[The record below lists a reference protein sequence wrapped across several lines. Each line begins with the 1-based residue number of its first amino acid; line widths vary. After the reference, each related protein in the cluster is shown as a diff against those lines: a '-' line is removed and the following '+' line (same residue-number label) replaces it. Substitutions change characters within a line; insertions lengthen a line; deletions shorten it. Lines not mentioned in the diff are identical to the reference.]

1 MNAKLTLS
9 LKRQIID
16 SAKDYAKSRKV
27 SLSQLIENYLN
38 TLIKKEE
45 KNIRVSPLV
54 ESLTG
59 IITPDEDNEY
69 REDYYDY
76 LNEKYS

>member
-45 KNIRVSPLV
+45 KNIRASPLV

-59 IITPDEDNEY
+59 IIPSDEGNEY

-76 LNEKYS
+76 LNKKYS